1 MRYFVS
7 NFHRLDRK
15 SGSPPHRVSTGLS
28 KKLFFI
34 LHQYLFAVT
43 TKKKNFYE
51 ILAIR
56 PDATHEEIQAGYD
69 SLILA
74 LKSQQKL
81 FKPEDYELKLKIINM
96 AFNMLSI
103 PASRAAYDAELA
115 ASRTARP
122 DAGASNT
129 IALRPDAE
137 TMSLKAEA
145 LALRAEAISLRVDAL
160 SMKSDIGAFNSP
172 ENYQG
177 PGPSGAFGLTP
188 SLKKIIM
195 FLGFMLAG
203 WMVLQVIS
211 LLFFNRN
218 SSMSAGAAA
227 KAEEKAIIQ
236 EYYQTHGVRVKTRA
250 EVELLEAEERR
261 QEKENHAAERDTSKA
276 EREKQRAEENARRF
290 EEEARRRA
298 DQVSANLQYSENKA
312 REQAEREE
320 REEAEKKWRQDE
332 EKRAS
337 EQAERNRIERE
348 KERWRQTLNR

>member
-1 MRYFVS
+1 M
-7 NFHRLDRK
+7 
-15 SGSPPHRVSTGLS
+15 
-28 KKLFFI
+28 
-34 LHQYLFAVT
+34 T

-122 DAGASNT
+122 DPAASNAIT
-129 IALRPDAE
+129 LRPDAE

-145 LALRAEAISLRVDAL
+145 IALRAEAISLRVDAL
-160 SMKSDIGAFNSP
+160 SMKSDIGAFNNP
-172 ENYQG
+172 GNYQG
-177 PGPSGAFGLTP
+177 SGPSGAFGLTP
-188 SLKKIIM
+188 SLKKILL

-203 WMVLQVIS
+203 WMVIQVMS

-218 SSMSAGAAA
+218 SSMGSSAAA

-261 QEKENHAAERDTSKA
+261 KEKEIRTAEY
-276 EREKQRAEENARRF
+276 EKQRAEENARRF
-290 EEEARRRA
+290 EEDARHRA

-312 REQAEREE
+312 REQADREE
-320 REEAEKKWRQDE
+320 REEAEKKWREDE
-332 EKRAS
+332 AKRQI
-337 EQAERNRIERE
+337 EQAERDRIERE
-348 KERWRQTLNR
+348 KERWRQTLSR

>member
-1 MRYFVS
+1 MA
-7 NFHRLDRK
+7 
-15 SGSPPHRVSTGLS
+15 TQ
-28 KKLFFI
+28 KK
-34 LHQYLFAVT
+34 T
-43 TKKKNFYE
+43 FYE
-51 ILAIR
+51 ILAL
-56 PDATHEEIQAGYD
+56 PPSATHEEIQAGYD

-81 FKPEDYELKLKIINM
+81 FKPEDYDSKLKLINL

-122 DAGASNT
+122 DAAASNA

-137 TMSLKAEA
+137 AMSLKAEA

-172 ENYQG
+172 GNYQG

-195 FLGFMLAG
+195 VLGFMLAG
-203 WMVLQVIS
+203 WMVLQVMS
-211 LLFFNRN
+211 FMFSNRN
-218 SSMSAGAAA
+218 ASLSSGAAA

-250 EVELLEAEERR
+250 EVELLVAEERR
-261 QEKENHAAERDTSKA
+261 KEKETLAAERDTSKA
-276 EREKQRAEENARRF
+276 ERDKQRAEESARRF

-312 REQAEREE
+312 KEQADRDA
-320 REEAEKKWRQDE
+320 REEAQNKRYQDE

-337 EQAERNRIERE
+337 EQAERDRIERE
-348 KERWRQTLNR
+348 KEKWRQTLTR

>member
-1 MRYFVS
+1 MA
-7 NFHRLDRK
+7 
-15 SGSPPHRVSTGLS
+15 TQ
-28 KKLFFI
+28 KK
-34 LHQYLFAVT
+34 T
-43 TKKKNFYE
+43 FYE
-51 ILAIR
+51 ILAL
-56 PDATHEEIQAGYD
+56 PPGATHEEIQAGYD

-81 FKPEDYELKLKIINM
+81 FKPEDYDSKLKMINL

-115 ASRTARP
+115 ASRTVRP
-122 DAGASNT
+122 EAAASNA

-137 TMSLKAEA
+137 AMSLKAEA
-145 LALRAEAISLRVDAL
+145 PALRAEAISLRVDAL
-160 SMKSDIGAFNSP
+160 SMKSDIGVFNSP
-172 ENYQG
+172 GNCQG
-177 PGPSGAFGLTP
+177 PAPSGAFGLTP

-203 WMVLQVIS
+203 WMVLQVMS
-211 LLFFNRN
+211 FMFSNRN
-218 SSMSAGAAA
+218 AGMSSGAAA

-261 QEKENHAAERDTSKA
+261 KEKETRTVERDAFKAERD
-276 EREKQRAEENARRF
+276 KQKAEENARQF
-290 EEEARRRA
+290 EEDARRRA

-312 REQAEREE
+312 REQADREE
-320 REEAEKKWRQDE
+320 REEAAKKSRQDE

-348 KERWRQTLNR
+348 KERWRQTLSR

>member
-1 MRYFVS
+1 M
-7 NFHRLDRK
+7 
-15 SGSPPHRVSTGLS
+15 
-28 KKLFFI
+28 
-34 LHQYLFAVT
+34 T

-115 ASRTARP
+115 ASRTACP
-122 DAGASNT
+122 APAASNAIT
-129 IALRPDAE
+129 LRPDAE

-145 LALRAEAISLRVDAL
+145 IALRAEAISLRVDAL
-160 SMKSDIGAFNSP
+160 SMKSDIGAFNNP
-172 ENYQG
+172 GNYQG

-188 SLKKIIM
+188 SLKKIFL

-203 WMVLQVIS
+203 WMVIQVMS

-218 SSMSAGAAA
+218 SGMGSSAAA

-236 EYYQTHGVRVKTRA
+236 EYYQTHGVRVQTRA

-261 QEKENHAAERDTSKA
+261 KEKEIRTAEY
-276 EREKQRAEENARRF
+276 EKQRAEENARRF
-290 EEEARRRA
+290 EEDARHRA

-312 REQAEREE
+312 REQADREE
-320 REEAEKKWRQDE
+320 REEAEKKWREDE
-332 EKRAS
+332 AKRQS
-337 EQAERNRIERE
+337 EQAERDRIERE
-348 KERWRQTLNR
+348 KERWRQTLSR

>member
-15 SGSPPHRVSTGLS
+15 SCSPPHRVSTGLS

-74 LKSQQKL
+74 IKSQQKL

-115 ASRTARP
+115 ASRTALP
-122 DAGASNT
+122 DPAASNA

-160 SMKSDIGAFNSP
+160 SMKSDIGAFNSA
-172 ENYQG
+172 ENHQG

-188 SLKKIIM
+188 ALKKIIM
-195 FLGFMLAG
+195 FLGFILAG
-203 WMVLQVIS
+203 WMVIQVLS
-211 LLFFNRN
+211 LLIFNRN
-218 SSMSAGAAA
+218 SGMISAEAA

-236 EYYQTHGVRVKTRA
+236 EYYQTHGIRAKSRA
-250 EVELLEAEERR
+250 EVELLEAEDRRRENENRKTER
-261 QEKENHAAERDTSKA
+261 EAFKA
-276 EREKQRAEENARRF
+276 EREKQKAEETAQRFEENARD
-290 EEEARRRA
+290 RA
-298 DQVSANLQYSENKA
+298 NQVSAELRYSENKA
-312 REQAEREE
+312 KEQADRED
-320 REEAEKKWRQDE
+320 AEKKWRQDQ

-337 EQAERNRIERE
+337 EQAERDRIEKE
-348 KERWRQTLNR
+348 KARWRETLRH